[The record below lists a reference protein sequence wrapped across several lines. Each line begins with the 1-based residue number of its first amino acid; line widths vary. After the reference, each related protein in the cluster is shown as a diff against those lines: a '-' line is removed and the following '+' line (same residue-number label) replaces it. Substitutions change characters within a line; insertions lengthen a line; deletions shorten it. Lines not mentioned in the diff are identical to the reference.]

1 MSSPESDERFVALLL
16 ANQNRIFRFLVTLV
30 PCRSDAEDADEL
42 RALAEAYAAGE
53 LSPDQRVTLE
63 NRLRKGEEARLF
75 LLAFLEVHAGLA
87 WENREANE
95 ELPRM
100 GRQSDG
106 ETIGQGDHRTGPLVS
121 TLRWALPLAAA
132 LVVLL
137 GIAQMWLQNRSS
149 AVSSAS
155 AMAVVKAS
163 LHGQWADGREV
174 VVGAHLLS
182 GVWDLQN
189 GLVEIETT
197 SGTTLMVEAP
207 AQFELV
213 DALHGRLMAGN
224 VVVRMLKG
232 QSGFVMDLPQM
243 RVTDLGTEFGVSV
256 SLNGESRV
264 QVFEGK
270 VSAESLAVAG
280 KRELN
285 VGESLLC
292 KTDGTLSSEKSRED
306 RFVRRFPPRSSSD
319 APGGALYSRSTVDAV
334 RIAVPITPVT
344 IDGDLSEW
352 NRANAF
358 RSECLPPYSDTYFVE
373 GMMSYDAKNLYI
385 AAHVGDPEPMR
396 NVARD
401 IMDFAGGSVIVRVST
416 DRKLG
421 WPLKGTLAN
430 ANPTSPRVRP
440 LPDSLSDR
448 VVSIIMSHDAQSNE
462 ARMRLQ
468 YGFSFRGSANPPGWR
483 GAFRKDADGHG
494 YTLEYAIPWRL
505 LHCENDPPRA
515 GDVMAALWMVHW
527 SDADGRL
534 CRGQLVEVTNP
545 QGRSKSGVTPATF
558 STNGSTWGRAIHHPN
573 K

>member
-1 MSSPESDERFVALLL
+1 VA
-16 ANQNRIFRFLVTLV
+16 
-30 PCRSDAEDADEL
+30 
-42 RALAEAYAAGE
+42 
-53 LSPDQRVTLE
+53 
-63 NRLRKGEEARLF
+63 
-75 LLAFLEVHAGLA
+75 
-87 WENREANE
+87 
-95 ELPRM
+95 
-100 GRQSDG
+100 
-106 ETIGQGDHRTGPLVS
+106 
-121 TLRWALPLAAA
+121 
-132 LVVLL
+132 
-137 GIAQMWLQNRSS
+137 
-149 AVSSAS
+149 
-155 AMAVVKAS
+155 KAS
-163 LHGQWADGREV
+163 LHGQWTDGSEV
-174 VVGAHLLS
+174 TAGAPLHS
-182 GVWDLQN
+182 GVWELQS

-207 AQFELV
+207 ARFELV
-213 DALHGRLMAGN
+213 DALHARLMTGN
-224 VVVRMLKG
+224 VVVRMPKG
-232 QSGFVMDLPQM
+232 KSGFVIELPQM

-256 SLNGESRV
+256 SPDGESRV

-270 VSAESLAVAG
+270 VRAESLTVSG
-280 KRELN
+280 RKELT

-319 APGGALYSRSTVDAV
+319 QPGGALYSRSTVDAV
-334 RIAVPITPVT
+334 RIAAPITPVT

-358 RSECLPPYSDTYFVE
+358 RSACLPPYSDSYFVE
-373 GMMSYDAKNLYI
+373 GMMSYDAENLYI
-385 AAHVGDPEPMR
+385 GAHVGDPEPMR

-421 WPLKGTLAN
+421 WPLKGTFAN
-430 ANPTSPRVRP
+430 ARSKDTKKPP
-440 LPDSLSDR
+440 LPDSLSER

-515 GDVMAALWMVHW
+515 GDALAALWMVHW

-545 QGRSKSGVTPATF
+545 QARSRRGASPPNF
-558 STNGSTWGRAIHHPN
+558 FQDGSAWGRAVYLPS

>member
-1 MSSPESDERFVALLL
+1 MNSHEALFTGYLDDTLTEAERAELQQWLKADPAHLREFTAAVLFDQEICSA
-16 ANQNRIFRFLVTLV
+16 VT
-30 PCRSDAEDADEL
+30 A
-42 RALAEAYAAGE
+42 RATQDGAEAFAPAA
-53 LSPDQRVTLE
+53 LPPVSLRV
-63 NRLRKGEEARLF
+63 G
-75 LLAFLEVHAGLA
+75 G
-87 WENREANE
+87 
-95 ELPRM
+95 
-100 GRQSDG
+100 
-106 ETIGQGDHRTGPLVS
+106 TISRAV
-121 TLRWALPLAAA
+121 RWALPLAAA
-132 LVVLL
+132 VVVLL
-137 GIAQMWLQNRSS
+137 GIAQMWLPNRPS

-155 AMAVVKAS
+155 ALAVVKAS

-174 VVGAHLLS
+174 AVGALLLS

-207 AQFELV
+207 ARFELV

-224 VVVRMLKG
+224 VVVRMPEGK
-232 QSGFVMDLPQM
+232 SGFVMDLPQM

-270 VSAESLAVAG
+270 VSAESHSVPG
-280 KRELN
+280 RKELT
-285 VGESLLC
+285 VGESVVC
-292 KTDGTLSSEKSRED
+292 KADGTLSSEKSRED

-319 APGGALYSRSTVDAV
+319 GPGGALYSRSTVDAV
-334 RIAVPITPVT
+334 RIAAPITPVT

-358 RSECLPPYSDTYFVE
+358 RSACLPPYSATYFVE
-373 GMMSYDAKNLYI
+373 GMMSYDAENLYI
-385 AAHVGDPEPMR
+385 GAHVGDPEPMR

-421 WPLKGTLAN
+421 WPLKGTFAN
-430 ANPTSPRVRP
+430 ANSKNPRERP

-468 YGFSFRGSANPPGWR
+468 YGFSFLDSANPPGWR
-483 GAFRKDADGHG
+483 GAFRKDADGRG

-545 QGRSKSGVTPATF
+545 QTRSKPGMSPPMFFQHGA
-558 STNGSTWGRAIHHPN
+558 TWGRAIYLP
-573 K
+573 KK